1 MAATLGWLLSR
12 LIGEH
17 PIYTLDKLLL
27 TLLQNEGKAD
37 YYLAHYL
44 KNYLSHLRVKTNI
57 IIIVEIYLNIRSLSD
72 NFGSQITITYSEKSK
87 RMCYNNYKI

>member
-1 MAATLGWLLSR
+1 VAATLGWLLSR

-37 YYLAHYL
+37 
-44 KNYLSHLRVKTNI
+44 
-57 IIIVEIYLNIRSLSD
+57 
-72 NFGSQITITYSEKSK
+72 
-87 RMCYNNYKI
+87 